1 LLDRKNIEGTLDNR
15 IENTLVVIKNNF
27 REVSTIK
34 GAKRK
39 ILSTVFSDKVLRELL
54 VNAAVQRN
62 YAISDS

>member
-54 VNAAVQRN
+54 VNAVVQRN